1 MDKEVR
7 KYLIELSRIKRTV
20 AYGTAMNQFNYDVAH
35 HNQID
40 LFADIIGDISIY
52 EHEYDRP
59 MLSSLVIHASG
70 RSIGKGFYRLA
81 EQLGYGDKELLL
93 KQNFEREMQIRCYD
107 YWRDNDNYRKN
118 LNGDNTTQLENSFLT
133 KNNSFPEG
141 FTTPPGRKPT
151 FAGFDTDWDR
161 KHSDDK
167 LCGDLGEELVIKYE
181 KSVLENMGHSDWAQ
195 EVIKVKD
202 GNGYDIFSRDEFGNP
217 KFIEVKTTVSEKET
231 PFSISINEVIF
242 SEQNADSYYLYRL
255 YNLNI
260 ITKTAEFNEYRG
272 KIKDIFFLEAIQFDA
287 FKKIKHN

>member
-107 YWRDNDNYRKN
+107 YWRDNKR
-118 LNGDNTTQLENSFLT
+118 
-133 KNNSFPEG
+133 
-141 FTTPPGRKPT
+141 R
-151 FAGFDTDWDR
+151 
-161 KHSDDK
+161 
-167 LCGDLGEELVIKYE
+167 
-181 KSVLENMGHSDWAQ
+181 
-195 EVIKVKD
+195 
-202 GNGYDIFSRDEFGNP
+202 
-217 KFIEVKTTVSEKET
+217 
-231 PFSISINEVIF
+231 
-242 SEQNADSYYLYRL
+242 
-255 YNLNI
+255 
-260 ITKTAEFNEYRG
+260 
-272 KIKDIFFLEAIQFDA
+272 
-287 FKKIKHN
+287 